1 MFIYLSSTNFDL
13 QVLLPIV
20 ILLGLAAVIPVI
32 LAICRIK
39 FIPVLVI
46 EILTGILLASF
57 SSKGFF
63 VNNNELT
70 PFMEGLYTIGMGILL
85 FLSGLDT
92 DFTVLGKHKK
102 GDSYL
107 HISRLTTILLFTV
120 ILCSIGGS
128 FLFLDF
134 MNHKVIGIIVLTI
147 IFCSTFA
154 SIVIPLVHEEG
165 LSDST
170 IGKIISS
177 YSTKAELLS
186 IVALSILMMVLG
198 MTKEQKP
205 WLLFILVIIL
215 LIVYIFSRYL
225 KLNSFKKISDGIVHF
240 GVRLTIALLL
250 GLMILCS
257 ISGVE
262 YILGA
267 FLAGMVIKS
276 AKPSESNIYKLEI
289 IGYGIFVPIFYMLV
303 GLKIGLL
310 MPIQEIF
317 KWENLSLILILFG
330 MLIVVKIPFMYL
342 CRWFNFSTVIQT
354 TLFVACT
361 LIVVIASEEFGV
373 FTKKFMNALIIASS
387 LTCIIPPILFDITK
401 RFGYSKKE
409 NDIRIINPT
418 NEIK

>member
-57 SSKGFF
+57 SSKEFF

-120 ILCSIGGS
+120 ILC
-128 FLFLDF
+128 
-134 MNHKVIGIIVLTI
+134 KVIGIIVLTI

-165 LSDST
+165 LGDST

-276 AKPSESNIYKLEI
+276 AKPSESNIHKLEI

>member
-57 SSKGFF
+57 SSKEFF

-165 LSDST
+165 LGDST

-267 FLAGMVIKS
+267 FLAGMVIKF
-276 AKPSESNIYKLEI
+276 AKPSESNIHKLEI

>member
-13 QVLLPIV
+13 KVLLPIV
-20 ILLGLAAVIPVI
+20 ILLGLAAIIPVI

-57 SSKGFF
+57 SSKEFF

-70 PFMEGLYTIGMGILL
+70 PFMEGLYSIGMGILL

-107 HISRLTTILLFTV
+107 HISRLTTILLFTI

-128 FLFLDF
+128 FLFLGF
-134 MNHKVIGIIVLTI
+134 MNNKVIGVIVLTI

-165 LSDST
+165 LSNST

-186 IVALSILMMVLG
+186 IVALSILMMTLG

-205 WLLFILVIIL
+205 WLLLILVIIL

-225 KLNSFKKISDGIVHF
+225 KLSSFKKISDGIVHF

-276 AKPSESNIYKLEI
+276 AKPSETNIHKLEI

-330 MLIVVKIPFMYL
+330 MLIIVKIPFMYL

-409 NDIRIINPT
+409 MILGL
-418 NEIK
+418 